1 MITRFEYN
9 LLDLPALW
17 KVYNII
23 MKTMHVGE
31 IAKRFDLNPRT
42 IRYYETIGVLPKAA
56 RTESGY
62 RLYSQEAVSRL
73 EFILKA
79 KALGL
84 TLDEIRKILSL
95 HDKGV
100 VPCEHTR
107 DFIRHKVNE
116 IDERIAAL
124 VSLKKTLSRVLKTRF
139 RKHSTA
145 SFCPLIE
152 GAGKKPLTIHPAG
165 RLNI

>member
-1 MITRFEYN
+1 MRTVHI
-9 LLDLPALW
+9 
-17 KVYNII
+17 
-23 MKTMHVGE
+23 GE

-62 RLYSQEAVSRL
+62 RIYSKEAASRL
-73 EFILKA
+73 EFVLKA
-79 KALGL
+79 KSLGL

-100 VPCEHTR
+100 VPCEHTK
-107 DFIRHKVNE
+107 DFVRHKVKE
-116 IDERIAAL
+116 INAKINAL

-139 RKHSTA
+139 RKHSA
-145 SFCPLIE
+145 SSFCPLIE
-152 GAGKKPLTIHPAG
+152 AAG
-165 RLNI
+165 RKTLTLHPTGRLTMG